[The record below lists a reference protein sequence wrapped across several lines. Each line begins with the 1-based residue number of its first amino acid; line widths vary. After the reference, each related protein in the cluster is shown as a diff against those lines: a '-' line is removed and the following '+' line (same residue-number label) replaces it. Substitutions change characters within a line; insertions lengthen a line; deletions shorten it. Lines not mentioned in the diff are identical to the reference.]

1 MDELG
6 WDGPEGNEIEKYSS
20 TMFSKSLVVS
30 PPALFLLLCDSH
42 SFPGIITL
50 TVVRGS
56 QFILILA

>member
-6 WDGPEGNEIEKYSS
+6 WDGTEGNEIEKYSS
-20 TMFSKSLVVS
+20 TMFSKNLVVS
-30 PPALFLLLCDSH
+30 LPALFLLLCDSRP
-42 SFPGIITL
+42 FPGIITL